1 MSAHATYSYFIKY
14 AKVLLIFKNSKRK
27 VVKFF
32 KTERGVLYDTDGNKY
47 TLKKIRSITYY
58 DVKLDSIHSI

>member
-1 MSAHATYSYFIKY
+1 M
-14 AKVLLIFKNSKRK
+14 K

-47 TLKKIRSITYY
+47 PLKKIRSITYY
-58 DVKLDSIHSI
+58 DTKLNSIHSI